1 MSVKMKTPSVKMKAS
16 SAMKDSGIDWIGEI
30 PEHWDVMPIRF
41 LFTEN
46 RVKNTMKQEKLALKF
61 TYGTIVPKE
70 NFDADNDEYVSATIS
85 NYTVVKPGVIMINCL
100 NLNYDFVSQRIGLVK
115 DNGAI
120 TSAYLAISPKNKLDS
135 EFVTYQLKYWD
146 SVKAFH
152 NMGTGVRKTLNFDE
166 LGKKYFPHP
175 PIEEQRLIAVQL
187 NQICGTLDNTKAD
200 IEKQIEILNEYKKS
214 VITEAVTKGLDKN
227 VELKDSGIDWIGEVP
242 EHWDIEKIKYIF
254 ERYEKKNYPDKEVL
268 SVYREYGVIPKNSRD
283 DNHNVTSEDT
293 SNYKYVKPGYLVINK
308 MKAWQGSMGISEY
321 EGIVSPAYFI
331 YRFRKDSY
339 HKYYHFLLRNCYKDE
354 FRRISGGIREGQ
366 WDLSAYDFENTL
378 IPIPP
383 INEQQ
388 EIVAYLD
395 SKCSEIDSIIETKK
409 HQLELLEEYK
419 KSIIYEYVTGKR
431 EVSAPIDEVTA
442 PIDEVSA
449 KPDFAVAQNTQSVS
463 IE

>member
-1 MSVKMKTPSVKMKAS
+1 MVNSMSVKMKTPSVK
-16 SAMKDSGIDWIGEI
+16 MKDSGIDWIGEI

-175 PIEEQRLIAVQL
+175 PIEEQRLIAVTYQLKYWDSVKAFHNMGTGVRKTLNFDELGKKYFPHPPIEEQRLIAVQL
-187 NQICGTLDNTKAD
+187 NQICGTLDNTKSD
-200 IEKQIEILNEYKKS
+200 IENQIEILNEYKKS
-214 VITEAVTKGLDKN
+214 LITEAVTKGLDKN
-227 VELKDSGIDWIGEVP
+227 VELKDSGIDWIG
-242 EHWDIEKIKYIF
+242 WY
-254 ERYEKKNYPDKEVL
+254 
-268 SVYREYGVIPKNSRD
+268 
-283 DNHNVTSEDT
+283 
-293 SNYKYVKPGYLVINK
+293 
-308 MKAWQGSMGISEY
+308 
-321 EGIVSPAYFI
+321 
-331 YRFRKDSY
+331 
-339 HKYYHFLLRNCYKDE
+339 
-354 FRRISGGIREGQ
+354 
-366 WDLSAYDFENTL
+366 
-378 IPIPP
+378 
-383 INEQQ
+383 
-388 EIVAYLD
+388 
-395 SKCSEIDSIIETKK
+395 
-409 HQLELLEEYK
+409 
-419 KSIIYEYVTGKR
+419 
-431 EVSAPIDEVTA
+431 
-442 PIDEVSA
+442 
-449 KPDFAVAQNTQSVS
+449 
-463 IE
+463 

>member
-1 MSVKMKTPSVKMKAS
+1 MSIKMKTPSVKMKAS
-16 SAMKDSGIDWIGEI
+16 SAMKDSGIEWIGEI

-46 RVKNTMKQEKLALKF
+46 RVKNIMKQEKLALKF

-227 VELKDSGIDWIGEVP
+227 VELKDSGIDWIGKIP
-242 EHWDIEKIKYIF
+242 EHWDFSRIKYFCTIGSGTDPITESGDTPVYGSGSKSF
-254 ERYEKKNYPDKEVL
+254 KTCEEYKIGPTVLLGRKGTINIPQWVEGNYWNVDTAFDVKSKGNFSLRLFYYISICLDYDRYNMQTTVP
-268 SVYREYGVIPKNSRD
+268 
-283 DNHNVTSEDT
+283 
-293 SNYKYVKPGYLVINK
+293 
-308 MKAWQGSMGISEY
+308 SMAKGDY
-321 EGIVSPAYFI
+321 ENMY
-331 YRFRKDSY
+331 
-339 HKYYHFLLRNCYKDE
+339 
-354 FRRISGGIREGQ
+354 
-366 WDLSAYDFENTL
+366 

-431 EVSAPIDEVTA
+431 EVSALLNGVTA
-442 PIDEVSA
+442 SLDEVSA
-449 KPDFAVAQNTQSVS
+449 KPDFAVAPDNQSVS

>member
-1 MSVKMKTPSVKMKAS
+1 MSIKMKTPSVKMKAS

-166 LGKKYFPHP
+166 LGKKYFPYP

-214 VITEAVTKGLDKN
+214 VMLETFEFYCNKYSYNNVKINNLSKLVTKQTGFDY
-227 VELKDSGIDWIGEVP
+227 ST
-242 EHWDIEKIKYIF
+242 YI
-254 ERYEKKNYPDKEVL
+254 
-268 SVYREYGVIPKNSRD
+268 
-283 DNHNVTSEDT
+283 
-293 SNYKYVKPGYLVINK
+293 
-308 MKAWQGSMGISEY
+308 
-321 EGIVSPAYFI
+321 SPA
-331 YRFRKDSY
+331 
-339 HKYYHFLLRNCYKDE
+339 LLDTKE
-354 FRRISGGIREGQ
+354 
-366 WDLSAYDFENTL
+366 ENTL
-378 IPIPP
+378 PFLQTKNFKSNYFNLNTDYYIPKEVAYRFNKILLNKKSLLFSIVGASIGNVAVYPGKEEAFLGGAICKVDL
-383 INEQQ
+383 INEELYDYIKYYMLSPKGQDQ
-388 EIVAYLD
+388 ILVKVNSNAQGTITVQNVRDFKVPIFKDSINRRIVAYLD

-409 HQLELLEEYK
+409 QQLELLEEYK

-431 EVSAPIDEVTA
+431 EVTA
-442 PIDEVSA
+442 SLDEVSA